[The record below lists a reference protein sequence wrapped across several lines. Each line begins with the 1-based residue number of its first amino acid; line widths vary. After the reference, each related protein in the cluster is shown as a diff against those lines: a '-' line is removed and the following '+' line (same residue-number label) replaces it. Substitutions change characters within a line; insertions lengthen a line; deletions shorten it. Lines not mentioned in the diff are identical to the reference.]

1 MQTKT
6 LRSCLTLLLLAMPS
20 AWANESEL
28 TVNQWLDR
36 MNLAVE
42 SLDYRGTLIQIRGGQ
57 MGTFEVI
64 RRVEDDVIRERVY
77 ALDGPPQ
84 EMIREGNQFRS
95 TIQGNRS
102 NWFYSDLQQRLI
114 PHQPVNQMAGLD
126 SAYEMRLGGVDRV
139 AGYEAQRIDIW
150 PRDAFRYGQ
159 QLWLEQQ
166 TGMLLRSRMLNAQ
179 GQVLAEQVF
188 VKMEMGASISDRD
201 LEPQTARVFDALE
214 QTNWHQ
220 PEPDAK
226 PEPIR
231 MSGLLRPL
239 WGPRQVPAH
248 FQLINADHGR
258 SDLDS
263 AFDHLLFSDGL
274 TSFSVYIDHAPIR
287 PVETQLDAM
296 GTVHVLT
303 GMMGQRQFT
312 IMGQVPAQTV
322 EFVGRQFLTGS
333 KRPDRPAD
341 PER

>member
-1 MQTKT
+1 MQAVT
-6 LRSCLTLLLLAMPS
+6 LRSCLIAWMLVMPA
-20 AWANESEL
+20 AWANGSEL

-64 RRVEDDVIRERVY
+64 RRVDDDGIRERVY

-114 PHQPVNQMAGLD
+114 PHQPINQMAGLNA
-126 SAYEMRLGGVDRV
+126 AYELRLGGVERV
-139 AGYEAQRIDIW
+139 AGYTAQRIDIW
-150 PRDAFRYGQ
+150 PRDGFRYGQ
-159 QLWLEQQ
+159 QLWLEEQ

-188 VKMEMGASISDRD
+188 VNIDLGASISDRD
-201 LEPQTARVFDALE
+201 LEPQTARVFDAPAKKQWPSSGVDE
-214 QTNWHQ
+214 N
-220 PEPDAK
+220 PEA
-226 PEPIR
+226 IR

-274 TSFSVYIDHAPIR
+274 TSFSVYIDHAPEY
-287 PVETQLDAM
+287 PVEAELNAM
-296 GTVHVLT
+296 GTVHVFT

-322 EFVGRQFLTGS
+322 EFVGRQFLAAPT
-333 KRPDRPAD
+333 KRGR
-341 PER
+341 

>member
-1 MQTKT
+1 MQTKA
-6 LRSCLTLLLLAMPS
+6 LRSCLTLLLLAMPA
-20 AWANESEL
+20 AWADESDL

-36 MNLAVE
+36 MSMAVE

-64 RRVEDDVIRERVY
+64 RRVDDDAIRERVY

-102 NWFYSDLQQRLI
+102 NWFYSDLRQRLI
-114 PHQPVNQMAGLD
+114 PHQPVNQMAGLN
-126 SAYEMRLGGVDRV
+126 SAYEMRLGGIDRV

-159 QLWLEQQ
+159 QLWLELQ

-179 GQVLAEQVF
+179 GQVLVEQVF
-188 VKMEMGASISDRD
+188 VKMEMGTSISDRD
-201 LEPQTARVFDALE
+201 LEPQTARVFDAPA
-214 QTNWHQ
+214 QKNWQQ
-220 PEPDAK
+220 PESDAN
-226 PEPIR
+226 PEAIR

-239 WGPRQVPAH
+239 WGPRQLPAH

-274 TSFSVYIDHAPIR
+274 TSFSVYIDHAPIQ
-287 PVETQLDAM
+287 PVETQLDSM
-296 GTVHVLT
+296 GTVHVFT

-322 EFVGRQFLTGS
+322 EFVGRQFLAGS
-333 KRPDRPAD
+333 
-341 PER
+341 ERRER